1 MDPTALRPAA
11 AAAAEDTELAA
22 LAVLAALAGGD
33 STVEKVK
40 ET

>member
-1 MDPTALRPAA
+1 MDPTALHPAEE
-11 AAAAEDTELAA
+11 AAEDTELAA
-22 LAVLAALAGGD
+22 LAALAGGD